1 MYLYQTPD
9 VEVVIVAALLTT
21 HATTH
26 NSVSHGDNNAPP
38 TKVEKVKRP
47 SISLGGTSQDWTYFL
62 CRWKEYVTSTRING
76 QAKVI
81 QPLECCDEE
90 LRKDITRAAGSTLT
104 QKDDIL
110 AAINSLVVRE
120 ESIMVSLISLNDMH
134 QNRDESIRSFG
145 ARIRGQANVCNVY
158 LLRCTNCT
166 QDVNYT
172 EEILRDVL
180 CRGIED
186 PEIQLDLLGDLNQ
199 NI

>member
-110 AAINSLVVRE
+110 AAINSLAVRE
-120 ESIMVSLISLNDMH
+120 ETSWLVLFHSMTCIKIEMNLFVHSAPESVVKPTCAMCIS
-134 QNRDESIRSFG
+134 
-145 ARIRGQANVCNVY
+145 
-158 LLRCTNCT
+158 
-166 QDVNYT
+166 
-172 EEILRDVL
+172 
-180 CRGIED
+180 
-186 PEIQLDLLGDLNQ
+186 
-199 NI
+199 